1 MLGEKSVDYKY
12 SVRKQESF
20 RMKDLCTHFR
30 KLEKEKEIK
39 YKIYNR
45 KEMEIERQWKST
57 ECTQMEKSM
66 KLKGNSL
73 KKMINKIDKPKT
85 ILTKETKRK

>member
-1 MLGEKSVDYKY
+1 
-12 SVRKQESF
+12 
-20 RMKDLCTHFR
+20 
-30 KLEKEKEIK
+30 
-39 YKIYNR
+39 
-45 KEMEIERQWKST
+45 MEIERQWKST

-85 ILTKETKRK
+85 ILTKKTKKNRNS

>member
-1 MLGEKSVDYKY
+1 MIPANVCSYFL
-12 SVRKQESF
+12 
-20 RMKDLCTHFR
+20 
-30 KLEKEKEIK
+30 KEIVHFK
-39 YKIYNR
+39 
-45 KEMEIERQWKST
+45 MEIERQWKST

>member
-1 MLGEKSVDYKY
+1 MSKFGCLNSKFKKKKTNKQTKNRER
-12 SVRKQESF
+12 RK
-20 RMKDLCTHFR
+20 
-30 KLEKEKEIK
+30 
-39 YKIYNR
+39 
-45 KEMEIERQWKST
+45 IERQWKST

>member
-1 MLGEKSVDYKY
+1 
-12 SVRKQESF
+12 
-20 RMKDLCTHFR
+20 
-30 KLEKEKEIK
+30 
-39 YKIYNR
+39 
-45 KEMEIERQWKST
+45 MEIERQRKST

-85 ILTKETKRK
+85 ILTKKTKKK